1 MGSLH
6 CEVKC
11 CVCDREPPLY
21 VAASTVQIMVRVSK
35 MWKQGRKSGV
45 RSQESTLTSETW
57 KNNYAS
63 PEYQAFYCF
72 QCYLMP
78 DS

>member
-6 CEVKC
+6 CEVKS
-11 CVCDREPPLY
+11 CVCDREPPFN

-35 MWKQGRKSGV
+35 MWKQGIKSNC
-45 RSQESTLTSETW
+45 QKSTLTSETW